1 MFRDELESER
11 GRLKTEGIG
20 IGCAKSIIFSFES
33 KLLTEIPVRDAELH
47 LQIISYL
54 TSMKSTEMA
63 VG

>member
-1 MFRDELESER
+1 MNWRAREV
-11 GRLKTEGIG
+11 KTEGIG
-20 IGCAKSIIFSFES
+20 IEIIGCAKSIIFSFES